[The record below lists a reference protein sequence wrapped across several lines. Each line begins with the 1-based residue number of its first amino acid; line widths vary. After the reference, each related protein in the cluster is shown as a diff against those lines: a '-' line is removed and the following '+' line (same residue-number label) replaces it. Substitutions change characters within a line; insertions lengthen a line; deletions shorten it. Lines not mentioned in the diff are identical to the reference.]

1 MFSLPKLAD
10 IAGKAADGSPDGMQG
25 MKSLAAEVQEG
36 AEPSWPVRSSHGFS
50 SHSRIACRGAGRA

>member
-36 AEPSWPVRSSHGFS
+36 AEPSCPVRSNHAFS
-50 SHSRIACRGAGRA
+50 SCSRFAE